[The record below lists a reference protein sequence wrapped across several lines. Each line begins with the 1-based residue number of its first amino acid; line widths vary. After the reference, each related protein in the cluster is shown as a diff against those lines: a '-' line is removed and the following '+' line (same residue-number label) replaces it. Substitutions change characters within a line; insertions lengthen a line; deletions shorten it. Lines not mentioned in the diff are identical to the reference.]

1 MMCQKTPTEKM
12 LQKLPNE
19 ARREAERNPAIQYT
33 IKAEKKLLRM
43 GYKLYTYDELPRDI
57 KDKLSGGPDI
67 CAEKDG
73 EWVFGEI
80 SITTPPHIGNYLRA
94 GKVILILPIETSRN
108 VEVWGEE
115 ELK

>member
-1 MMCQKTPTEKM
+1 VVK
-12 LQKLPNE
+12 
-19 ARREAERNPAIQYT
+19 AER
-33 IKAEKKLLRM
+33 KLCKL
-43 GYKLYTYDELPRDI
+43 GYRLYTYDELPREI
-57 KDKLSGGPDI
+57 KNKLSGAPDI

-73 EWVFGEI
+73 KWVFGEV
-80 SITTPPHIGNYLRA
+80 SITRPPHICNYLRA